1 MPDNKSYRRYR
12 TNIIRSPQ
20 QLFTCI
26 EDNGNE
32 IKSIY
37 ITNLHDTTNKEV
49 SLVLTDVKL
58 VAHYICYK
66 IGVPPKDVLILETP
80 FNMEKGDTL
89 DFECANPTLI
99 DITISY

>member
-26 EDNGNE
+26 EDDGNE

-37 ITNLHDTTNKEV
+37 ITNLEPTNSKEV
-49 SLVLTDVKL
+49 SIKL
-58 VAHYICYK
+58 IDNKQVSHYVCYK
-66 IGVPPKDVLILETP
+66 IYLPAKDVLVIDTP

-89 DFECANPTLI
+89 DFESATPTNV